1 MAAAG
6 NVRYWLDTHSRLTP
20 AMRRLIVIPIIHT
33 SADLGSLADSV
44 RTQYQQKYG
53 ADIWGHRERAVAA
66 FWEELLRP
74 HRGFAPGLRPGADLS
89 GRPAGVRH

>member
-1 MAAAG
+1 
-6 NVRYWLDTHSRLTP
+6 
-20 AMRRLIVIPIIHT
+20 MRRLIVIPIIHT

-53 ADIWGHRERAVAA
+53 ADIWGHREARGRGI
-66 FWEELLRP
+66 LGGTPRP